1 MPPPMLVASESCVDA
16 LSEQPP
22 VQLSPGGKFP
32 GWAAVVGVLVFPLI
46 GLFMVGLTNWR
57 TRSKVLVGIGGSILW
72 IVALGLLIASSRAG
86 PTGA

>member
-1 MPPPMLVASESCVDA
+1 MASESGVGS

-22 VQLSPGGKFP
+22 RRLSPGGKFP
-32 GWAAVVGVLVFPLI
+32 SWAAVVGMFVFPLI
-46 GLFMVGLTNWR
+46 GLFMVGLTTWR
-57 TRSKVLVGIGGSILW
+57 MRSKVLVGIGGSIIW